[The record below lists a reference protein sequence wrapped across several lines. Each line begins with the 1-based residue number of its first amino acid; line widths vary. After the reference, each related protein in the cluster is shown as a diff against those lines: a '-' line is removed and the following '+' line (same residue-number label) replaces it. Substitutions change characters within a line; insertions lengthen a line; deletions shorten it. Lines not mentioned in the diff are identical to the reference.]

1 MLEIKNLFKSRKK
14 NSDIT
19 NVAIDE
25 GVDNLEIWIQT
36 SLLKSLK
43 KCAYIINISKK
54 ELLKNDKIVIL
65 DKPFVCSSNSEIEVD
80 DVFAGELKT
89 IIDFVNKI
97 NKKTFEKL
105 QEGKINNIDG
115 VNIELGYTEEY
126 LEYI

>member
-65 DKPFVCSSNSEIEVD
+65 DKPFVCFSSSKIEIND
-80 DVFAGELKT
+80 ILAGELKT

-105 QEGKINNIDG
+105 QKGKINNIDG
-115 VNIELGYTEEY
+115 VDIELGYTEEY

>member
-105 QEGKINNIDG
+105 QKGKINNIDG
-115 VNIELGYTEEY
+115 VDIELGYTEEY